1 MRSSLLAI
9 ALVLSAP
16 VFAQQSSAGDVPP
29 KDVKDAPKED
39 KDVVKAS
46 VEEDAQPVQ
55 RSIAFHGRTLAYTVT
70 PGHLTVRNEK
80 GEPTVSMFYVAYT
93 IPSPGRARPVTFLFN
108 GGPGSSTMWL
118 HMGSFDPM

>member
-16 VFAQQSSAGDVPP
+16 AYAQDAGDVPP
-29 KDVKDAPKED
+29 KDAKADAKPD

-55 RSIAFHGRTLAYTVT
+55 RSSSWW
-70 PGHLTVRNEK
+70 P
-80 GEPTVSMFYVAYT
+80 
-93 IPSPGRARPVTFLFN
+93 RAAAMA
-108 GGPGSSTMWL
+108 GGNSKYR
-118 HMGSFDPM
+118 